1 MPRSPDFWTEYGRYI
16 TTLSVLKGAS
26 SLSLQSPLGLAESEI
41 ISPCN
46 PDTLYLRILT
56 QICILLLSDLLA
68 KDGDTVA
75 HQNCLNA
82 AKDVAKVVRLMRS
95 AGRPQVPGQEVSGSH
110 EIQTPFIMAVSLHS
124 HDGDHLVVENNN

>member
-1 MPRSPDFWTEYGRYI
+1 MPRSQDFWTEYGRYI
-16 TTLSVLKGAS
+16 TIISTLKGAS
-26 SLSLQSPLGLAESEI
+26 SLSLQSPLGLAEFEI

-56 QICILLLSDLLA
+56 QICVLLLSDLLA

-82 AKDVAKVVRLMRS
+82 AKDIAKLVRLMRS
-95 AGRPQVPGQEVSGSH
+95 AGRPQLPGQEASGSH
-110 EIQTPFIMAVSLHS
+110 EIQTPYIMAVSFRHY
-124 HDGDHLVVENNN
+124 DAQ